1 MRKSKFTEEQ
11 IIAILAEQ
19 ERGMSTADVCRRHGV
34 SSATFYKWKA
44 KFGGMDVSD
53 ARRLKTLEGE
63 NAKLKRLLAD
73 AMLDNVVLKDLLGKL
88 LTTPQLKRVA
98 ALGAMSD
105 HDISQRRACRLV
117 SVDPKTVRREAEP
130 DNPEIRKCMREI
142 AATRR
147 RFGYRRI
154 GLMLEREGIVMNHKK
169 LRRLYREEGLAVKRR
184 RGRKRAT
191 GTREP
196 MPVPDG
202 PSKRWSL
209 DFVSDVFGPARRF
222 RMLNVIDDYTRQ
234 CLALVADTSLSGARV
249 ARELDRCIRLYGRP
263 ETIVSDNGTELTS
276 RAILEWQNETGI
288 AWHYIAPG
296 KPQQNGFVESF
307 NGKLRDECLNEEV
320 FDSLSHARKVL
331 GRWRH
336 DYNHHRPHSSLGGLT
351 PAARRSLELVGG
363 STPGALARHQTLDYE
378 RVRLSK

>member
-19 ERGMSTADVCRRHGV
+19 ERGMATSDVCRRHGI

-44 KFGGMDVSD
+44 KYGGMDVSD
-53 ARRLKTLEGE
+53 ARKLKTLETE
-63 NAKLKRLLAD
+63 NARLKKLLAD
-73 AMLDNVVLKDLLGKL
+73 SML
-88 LTTPQLKRVA
+88 
-98 ALGAMSD
+98 
-105 HDISQRRACRLV
+105 
-117 SVDPKTVRREAEP
+117 

-154 GLMLEREGIVMNHKK
+154 GIMLEREGIVMNHKK
-169 LRRLYREEGLAVKRR
+169 LRRLYKEEGLAVKRR

-196 MPVPDG
+196 MPAPDG
-202 PSKRWSL
+202 PSRRWSL

-222 RMLNVIDDYTRQ
+222 RMLCVIDDYTRE
-234 CLALVADTSLSGARV
+234 CLALVADTSISAARV

-263 ETIVSDNGTELTS
+263 ETIVSDNGTELTG

-320 FDSLSHARKVL
+320 FDSLTHARKIL

-336 DYNHHRPHSSLGGLT
+336 DYNYHRPHSSLGGLT
-351 PAARRSLELVGG
+351 PAARRSLVHVG
-363 STPGALARHQTLDYE
+363 SLAPDALAKPQRMDYE
-378 RVRLSK
+378 RLKLSK